1 MYAFAAQS
9 GATLFGLP
17 AGVVVVLTF
26 VPFIMAAFSA
36 LRLAKFNIDDTQHES
51 FSGLPT
57 PANAIFCLSFVY
69 AAVAKGIT
77 VEVEWVAL
85 ISIVM
90 AALLVSPI
98 RMFSFKFKSLAW
110 EKNKVR
116 YIFLAT
122 SVLAICLLK
131 LYAIPAIIV
140 LYMAVSTVRWIAK
153 KR

>member
-1 MYAFAAQS
+1 MSVLVAA
-9 GATLFGLP
+9 
-17 AGVVVVLTF
+17 
-26 VPFIMAAFSA
+26 M
-36 LRLAKFNIDDTQHES
+36 
-51 FSGLPT
+51 
-57 PANAIFCLSFVY
+57 
-69 AAVAKGIT
+69 
-77 VEVEWVAL
+77 
-85 ISIVM
+85 
-90 AALLVSPI
+90 LVSPI

-140 LYMAVSTVRWIAK
+140 LYMVVSTVRWIAQ